1 MHDLLSKPPR
11 FRLRM
16 AQISALTLATAL
28 AAIPTSRG
36 YAAPAPTTGAIMQQA
51 MPPAPAITP
60 PPAVLSLPAPQAQ
73 AGSSK
78 LKIPVKKL
86 VIEGNKLLPTALL
99 HALVQPAEGQSLTLG
114 ELRGYVARV
123 TSAYQT
129 HGYPL
134 AYAYLPAQQVHDGV
148 IQISIVE
155 PNYDAVQIQGHAR
168 LRADVVRRTLGVTP
182 GTPVAEAPLDRGLL
196 LLDQTPGVQVNGV
209 LVPGAQPRTSTLQ
222 VNVANKD
229 LVSGD
234 VYTSNYGNRYTG
246 SYVVGFDASVNDPFG
261 YGSSIAL
268 NGMSAPGGH
277 LKAGGFNLNSPYI
290 WDGLRLGV
298 YGSYTDYHLGGS
310 FADLRQRGHANQLGA
325 DLTYPL
331 ILQPGRAL
339 NLRVDMLQNW
349 LGQKTLSVGSA
360 ANQSITLERVT
371 LSGVESDRWRGIT
384 TASLAITQGNL
395 AIGNAQAKATDA
407 LGPKANGNFET
418 ALLQV
423 MRTQSIPYGF
433 TLTPSLTAQIASKN
447 LDSSQQLY
455 LGGPYGVMSYPVG
468 EGGGDAGYL
477 ADVRLSHA
485 LPLPPRIPGQFQASL
500 LAQTGAVWVNHNV
513 YAGYTGANRIT
524 EMGVGAELNYN
535 LKNWHGQ
542 IAYIHQAGPTNP
554 AGISTHGG
562 QIWFLVNY
570 NF

>member
-1 MHDLLSKPPR
+1 
-11 FRLRM
+11 M
-16 AQISALTLATAL
+16 AQISALTLTTAMTV
-28 AAIPTSRG
+28 IPMGHS

-51 MPPAPAITP
+51 MPPAPAMTP

-73 AGSSK
+73 AESSN
-78 LKIPVKKL
+78 LKIPVKTL
-86 VIEGNKLLPTALL
+86 VIDGNKLLPAALL

-114 ELRGYVARV
+114 ELRDYVARI
-123 TSAYQT
+123 TSAYQA

-134 AYAYLPAQQVHDGV
+134 AYAYLPAQQIRDGV
-148 IQISIVE
+148 IHIGIVE
-155 PNYDAVQIQGHAR
+155 PNYDAVQILGHAR
-168 LRADVVRRTLGVTP
+168 LRVDVAKRTLGITP
-182 GTPVAEAPLDRGLL
+182 GTPVAQAPLDRGLL
-196 LLDQTPGVQVNGV
+196 LLDQTPGVKVNGV

-222 VNVANKD
+222 VNVADED

-246 SYVVGFDASVNDPFG
+246 SYVVGFDTSVNDPFG
-261 YGSSIAL
+261 YGSSIAF
-268 NGMSAPGGH
+268 NGMYAPGGH

-290 WDGLRLGV
+290 WNGLRLGV

-310 FADLRQRGHANQLGA
+310 FTSLLQRGHANQLGA
-325 DLTYPL
+325 DLSYPL
-331 ILQPGRAL
+331 ILRPGRAL
-339 NLRVDMLQNW
+339 NLRFDVLQNW

-360 ANQSITLERVT
+360 SKQSITLERVT
-371 LSGVESDRWRGIT
+371 LSGVESDHWQGIT

-395 AIGNAQAKATDA
+395 AIGDAQAKATDA
-407 LGPKANGNFET
+407 LGPKARGNFET
-418 ALLQV
+418 ALLQI
-423 MRTQSIPYGF
+423 MRTQSISYGF

-477 ADVRLSHA
+477 ADVHLSHA
-485 LPLPPRIPGQFQASL
+485 LLLPSHIPGQLQASI

-513 YAGYTGANRIT
+513 YAGYAGANRIT
-524 EMGVGAELNYN
+524 EMGVGGELTYD

-542 IAYIHQAGPTNP
+542 IVYVHQAGPANP
-554 AGISTHGG
+554 AGLSTHGG
-562 QIWFLVNY
+562 QIWFLINY
-570 NF
+570 SF